1 MASGKRVNRVELS
14 SFCCQVYGNSAGC
27 IGIGTTIANESP
39 TRRSITFV
47 NEGRRSMEFRW
58 VVFLTLWTMLI
69 GPVLDF
75 TQNAPTG
82 QAARTK
88 TAPAAKTKSVR

>member
-1 MASGKRVNRVELS
+1 
-14 SFCCQVYGNSAGC
+14 
-27 IGIGTTIANESP
+27 
-39 TRRSITFV
+39 
-47 NEGRRSMEFRW
+47 MEFRW

-82 QAARTK
+82 HAARTK
-88 TAPAAKTKSVR
+88 SAPAARTKSVR